1 MEIQEKLNLKELFD
15 KFKIEKGEKFY
26 SSVCGDIIYNG
37 YDTSTNNDNEVY
49 LKFYPLGN
57 EDNEIYY
64 KLNGCLF
71 RFPNGPI
78 SLFPSEKQ
86 QDWDIWIDVNNE
98 KLNSIQVS
106 DYVITE
112 LISKYLDGTSEY
124 REKVWKVR
132 NIHGNTAELLSCCC
146 DFEIDD
152 EKTDNVK
159 QINVFKPKYFEP
171 FDNVLVRKNEH
182 DFWSTAIY
190 SHYEEKIN
198 RYLANSYVWEQCIPY
213 NLETRKLVGTTNDCP
228 DFYKYWEQ
236 EEEINIFNVKDIDLE
251 VIFQEA
257 NVQIGEKFYTTNR
270 GVVEYEGIERF
281 LGTTLLQFKT
291 KNGGSVAYTS
301 DGHDYK
307 ELYAIT
313 PGHYYQEMKLFP
325 NREERNWFKWLAE
338 RKNIL

>member
-1 MEIQEKLNLKELFD
+1 M
-15 KFKIEKGEKFY
+15 
-26 SSVCGDIIYNG
+26 
-37 YDTSTNNDNEVY
+37 
-49 LKFYPLGN
+49 
-57 EDNEIYY
+57 
-64 KLNGCLF
+64 
-71 RFPNGPI
+71 
-78 SLFPSEKQ
+78 
-86 QDWDIWIDVNNE
+86 
-98 KLNSIQVS
+98 
-106 DYVITE
+106 
-112 LISKYLDGTSEY
+112 DGTEEE
-124 REKVWKVR
+124 RKKVWKVK
-132 NIHGNTAELLSCCC
+132 NIEGYYASLISCSS
-146 DFEIDD
+146 DFDIE
-152 EKTDNVK
+152 EVKTDNLK
-159 QINVFKPKYFEP
+159 QIKVFKPEYFEP
-171 FDNVLVRKNEH
+171 FDNVLVRDYDGDVWN
-182 DFWSTAIY
+182 TGIY
-190 SHYEEKIN
+190 SHYEEDDKE
-198 RYLANSYVWEQCIPY
+198 YLANSRGWQQCIPY